1 MYERCHIQTHLAWI
15 FFKMMSFNIIFPLTG
30 IYYRVSLC
38 TNLANVVLLKIDYVL
53 QKLVVFWL
61 NPLLTWPVSWMRVS
75 IQSSAYSPREW
86 QPRVLA
92 RELKLVN
99 AFFAF
104 VRIKKRSFDAR
115 ISLAS
120 FVNALKIFIA
130 LLMAQ

>member
-1 MYERCHIQTHLAWI
+1 MSI
-15 FFKMMSFNIIFPLTG
+15 FSAYYVREVSYSISFSLNIFQMMSFNIIFPLTG

-104 VRIKKRSFDAR
+104 VRIKKKKFWRA
-115 ISLAS
+115 
-120 FVNALKIFIA
+120 NIFG
-130 LLMAQ
+130 QFC

>member
-1 MYERCHIQTHLAWI
+1 MSI
-15 FFKMMSFNIIFPLTG
+15 FSAYYVREVSYSISFSLNIFQMMSFNIIFPLTG
-30 IYYRVSLC
+30 IKNWVSLFIP
-38 TNLANVVLLKIDYVL
+38 NLPNVFLLKIDYVL

-86 QPRVLA
+86 QPRLLA

-104 VRIKKRSFDAR
+104 VRIKKKKFWRA
-115 ISLAS
+115 
-120 FVNALKIFIA
+120 NIFG
-130 LLMAQ
+130 QFC